1 MIPKSFSKESIFKRG
16 NAIQSM
22 TGDNDVPSAKDPAD
36 ASRRYAADPKR
47 RAQGLKSIGGFAAT
61 SLEPAARA
69 RGFTTMALLE
79 QWDSIV
85 GASTARFT
93 KPDRLIWPRP
103 PREAPEDEPKQARK
117 RPEGATLVLRV
128 DGPRSIEVQYKAQQI
143 MERVNSFFGYR
154 AVVEMRIKQAP
165 VGRLTR
171 PKPQPPLPPDPS
183 VLPEEASI
191 EDGPL
196 RDALVRL
203 GTAAK
208 RSRKRDA

>member
-1 MIPKSFSKESIFKRG
+1 MS
-16 NAIQSM
+16 
-22 TGDNDVPSAKDPAD
+22 GDIEDSSAKDRSESD
-36 ASRRYAADPKR
+36 RRYASAPKR

-79 QWDSIV
+79 QWDGIV
-85 GASTARFT
+85 GASAARYT
-93 KPDRLIWPRP
+93 KPDRLIWPRQP
-103 PREAPEDEPKQARK
+103 SNAPEDEAKPARK

-165 VGRLTR
+165 VGRLER
-171 PKPQPPLPPDPS
+171 PKPQAPLPPDPS
-183 VLPEEASI
+183 VLPEEAEI
-191 EDGPL
+191 EDGAL

-208 RSRKRDA
+208 RSRNRDA